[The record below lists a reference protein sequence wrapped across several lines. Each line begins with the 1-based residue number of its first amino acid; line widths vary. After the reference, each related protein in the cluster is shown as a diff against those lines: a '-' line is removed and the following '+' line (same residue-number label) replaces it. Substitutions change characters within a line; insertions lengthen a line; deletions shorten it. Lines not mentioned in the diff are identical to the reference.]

1 MFVFNLKIKAKK
13 TVILAAVLSVTAA
26 IICTAVTVAI
36 NSRLPDTAVSDKTGE
51 YSLVLNDG
59 EEKKFLEQF
68 GVETADAKHEK
79 RSVVIPSDFNNYE
92 EYNELQ
98 KKIGLDLGKFKG
110 KEVTEIIVPLEKP
123 KDNNAVLLVY
133 KNRVIGGHITNG
145 EYGSKNLPLV
155 D

>member
-68 GVETADAKHEK
+68 GVETADAKPEK
-79 RSVVIPSDFNNYE
+79 RSVVIPSDFN
-92 EYNELQ
+92 EYYELQ
-98 KKIGLDLGKFKG
+98 KKIGLDLAKFKG

>member
-51 YSLVLNDG
+51 YSLVLG
-59 EEKKFLEQF
+59 EKKFLEQF
-68 GVETADAKHEK
+68 GIETADAKPEK
-79 RSVVIPSDFNNYE
+79 RSVVIPSDFNKYYE

-98 KKIGLDLGKFKG
+98 KKIGLDLAKFKG
-110 KEVTEIIVPLEKP
+110 KEVTEITVPLEKP

>member
-1 MFVFNLKIKAKK
+1 M
-13 TVILAAVLSVTAA
+13 TVRRK
-26 IICTAVTVAI
+26 
-36 NSRLPDTAVSDKTGE
+36 NS
-51 YSLVLNDG
+51 
-59 EEKKFLEQF
+59 F
-68 GVETADAKHEK
+68 GVETADAKPEK
-79 RSVVIPSDFNNYE
+79 RSVVIPSDFNKYYE

>member
-1 MFVFNLKIKAKK
+1 MCLM
-13 TVILAAVLSVTAA
+13 TV
-26 IICTAVTVAI
+26 
-36 NSRLPDTAVSDKTGE
+36 RR
-51 YSLVLNDG
+51 
-59 EEKKFLEQF
+59 KKFLEQF
-68 GVETADAKHEK
+68 GVETADAKPEK
-79 RSVVIPSDFNNYE
+79 RSVVIPSDFNKYYE

-110 KEVTEIIVPLEKP
+110 KEVTEITVPLEKP

>member
-1 MFVFNLKIKAKK
+1 MFVFNFKIKAKK

-26 IICTAVTVAI
+26 IIC
-36 NSRLPDTAVSDKTGE
+36 TAVSDKTGE

-68 GVETADAKHEK
+68 GVETADAKPEK
-79 RSVVIPSDFNNYE
+79 RSVVIPSDFNKYYE

>member
-26 IICTAVTVAI
+26 II

-68 GVETADAKHEK
+68 GIETADAKPEK
-79 RSVVIPSDFNNYE
+79 RSVVIPSDFNKYYE

>member
-1 MFVFNLKIKAKK
+1 M
-13 TVILAAVLSVTAA
+13 
-26 IICTAVTVAI
+26 
-36 NSRLPDTAVSDKTGE
+36 SDKTGE

-68 GVETADAKHEK
+68 GIETADAKSEK
-79 RSVVIPSDFNNYE
+79 RSVIIPSDFNKYYE

-110 KEVTEIIVPLEKP
+110 KEVTEITVPLEKP

-155 D
+155 E

>member
-1 MFVFNLKIKAKK
+1 M
-13 TVILAAVLSVTAA
+13 
-26 IICTAVTVAI
+26 
-36 NSRLPDTAVSDKTGE
+36 PDTAVSDKTGE

-68 GVETADAKHEK
+68 GVETADAKPEK
-79 RSVVIPSDFNNYE
+79 RSVVIPSDFNKYYE